1 MDFVSGY
8 QGAIPAINMR
18 SPGQFDHRLI
28 GAAKARVAQA
38 AIQNRVI
45 PCTQCNFRFKKSI
58 PNIIKMQKE
67 QEMSSDL

>member
-38 AIQNRVI
+38 AIQNCVI
-45 PCTQCNFRFKKSI
+45 PCHNVTLDLKIHTKHT
-58 PNIIKMQKE
+58 KMQKE
-67 QEMSSDL
+67 LEMSLDL